1 MIFFSKSGHPYWD
14 ILYCVVRGMVETFH
28 LLSKSMEN
36 KIFETSEISLHQK
49 IYKIYLHFESSISLY
64 SYLQNST
71 KLYILPTIHNFF
83 TLRSFFDPKTE
94 KNEISARFLI
104 SKTRRVS
111 YHNFISSYKPFRNK
125 IRKHFYF
132 PGIWARWLCGS
143 LSLQSYPNVLLGL
156 F

>member
-1 MIFFSKSGHPYWD
+1 
-14 ILYCVVRGMVETFH
+14 MVETFH

-94 KNEISARFLI
+94 KMKFQLVFSFQRQGA
-104 SKTRRVS
+104 
-111 YHNFISSYKPFRNK
+111 FRTITLFHHINHFETKK
-125 IRKHFYF
+125 I
-132 PGIWARWLCGS
+132 
-143 LSLQSYPNVLLGL
+143 
-156 F
+156 

>member
-1 MIFFSKSGHPYWD
+1 
-14 ILYCVVRGMVETFH
+14 MVETFH

-94 KNEISARFLI
+94 KMKFQLVFSFQRQGAFRTITLFHHMN
-104 SKTRRVS
+104 
-111 YHNFISSYKPFRNK
+111 KPFRNK
-125 IRKHFYF
+125 KDIKLENISIFQVSGLVGCADLLACNLTLMSFLAYF
-132 PGIWARWLCGS
+132 R
-143 LSLQSYPNVLLGL
+143 
-156 F
+156 